1 MPSTYAHY
9 RFGRDV
15 MASTNGDVCRDIV
28 ENLDIYNIGLHGPDI
43 LFYHDAL
50 VKNRVN
56 TIGFG
61 MHDRP
66 GKEFFGPARDV
77 ISDMEDASAGRAYLY
92 GFICHFMLDSECHPY
107 IEEKIASSGVSH
119 TKIESEFDRMLLEK
133 DGFNPF
139 GKDLTAHIHPSTDIS
154 AVISQFLPDVTPDEV
169 ERSLREMITYNG
181 YINTPSRLKRVMI
194 ERKLKA
200 TGNLEDMGGMVIG
213 LKPEPRCEDSNARLM
228 DLYGNAVRPTAM
240 LMESYYGYLKGEC
253 DLPVRFDRTFSVE

>member
-15 MASTNGDVCRDIV
+15 MASTRGDVCKDIV
-28 ENLDIYNIGLHGPDI
+28 ENLDLYNIGLHGPDI

-56 TIGFG
+56 AIGFA

-66 GKEFFGPARDV
+66 GKEFFGPAKEVLEGMADR
-77 ISDMEDASAGRAYLY
+77 SAGRAYLY

-107 IEEKIASSGVSH
+107 IEEKIAESGVSH
-119 TKIESEFDRMLLEK
+119 TRIESEFDRVLLER
-133 DGFNPF
+133 DGFDPF
-139 GKDLTAHIHPSTDIS
+139 KKDLTSHIHPSPELST
-154 AVISQFLPDVTPDEV
+154 VISPFLPGVTAEEV
-169 ERSLREMITYNG
+169 EKSLRDMVTYNG
-181 YINTPSRLKRVMI
+181 YINTPSRLKRTLI

-200 TGNLEDMGGMVIG
+200 TGNLEDMGGMLIG
-213 LKPEPRCEDSNARLM
+213 LKPEPKCADSNAKLT

-240 LMESYYGYLKGEC
+240 LMESYLGYLENGDE
-253 DLPVRFDRTFSVE
+253 LPSRFDRTFSVE